1 MFKTTRSSAPSLS
14 DEEILQRE
22 IDWARAQMTAT
33 TQRLR
38 EGAVQAADPQAWARK
53 HPWATVGV
61 AAAAGF
67 VTAGA
72 INKSRQAKREEQ
84 IIARYLRRLRRA
96 GMDGAFGAG
105 GGTNG
110 AAAAAPPKRGIF
122 SSMTGLLQTVI
133 LQVPTILSHLQAA
146 HTQADAAEAQKD
158 ATQTAAAAA
167 GSTSNATD
175 AFASSYEPPRSEAFG
190 SY

>member
-38 EGAVQAADPQAWARK
+38 EGAVRAADPQAWARK
-53 HPWATVGV
+53 HPWATVGA

-67 VTAGA
+67 LTAGA
-72 INKSRQAKREEQ
+72 INKSRDAKREEQ

-105 GGTNG
+105 GGANG
-110 AAAAAPPKRGIF
+110 AAAATPPKRGMF
-122 SSMTGLLQTVI
+122 SSMAGLLQTAI

-146 HTQADAAEAQKD
+146 HTQADAAEVQKD
-158 ATQTAAAAA
+158 AQQTAA
-167 GSTSNATD
+167 GSTPNATD
-175 AFASSYEPPRSEAFG
+175 SFAASYEPPRSEAFG